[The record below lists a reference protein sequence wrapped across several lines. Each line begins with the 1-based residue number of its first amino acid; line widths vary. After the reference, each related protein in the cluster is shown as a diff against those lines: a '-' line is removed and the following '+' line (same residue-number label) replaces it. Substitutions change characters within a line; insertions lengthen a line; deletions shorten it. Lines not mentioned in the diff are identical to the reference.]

1 MRFFICKLTISVLS
15 AFSVLACT
23 ETSKVETD
31 VLIIGGGASGTAA
44 AIASAR
50 MGSKTIL
57 VAEDQWLGGMLT
69 SAGVSAVDGNTKLPS
84 GVWGE
89 FRDSLVVRYG
99 SLDNLKTGWVSNTMF
114 EPSVGAEI
122 FKNMVQNQPNLK
134 VFYGFKWKN
143 VENTGIWNVTIENP
157 ENRFTIEASQLI
169 DATELGDVAASLGI
183 PYYLGMDPME
193 RFNEDIAPEYPNDV
207 IQDLTYVMT
216 LKDYGYPVMITK
228 PEGYNPEEFYCS
240 TAHEKCNEPLENRTL
255 WSPQQMID
263 YGKLQNGRYMIN
275 WPIFGND
282 YYANVIELSDEERE
296 LQLEKAKQKSLRFLY
311 YIQNELGFINLG
323 IDNSQYPT
331 EDGFPLIPYYR
342 ESRRIHGVTTL
353 TLNHVAKP
361 YEQESPL
368 YRTGIAVGD
377 YPIDH
382 HHNAHPSYQELP
394 ELHFYP
400 VPSYNVPLGVI
411 IPIEMDNI
419 LVAEKSISV
428 SNIVNGTTRLQPVV
442 MQIGYAAGI
451 LASLAAKRG
460 VTPGEVGVR
469 EVQELVLNGGGY
481 LFPYLDVQKSHPFFK
496 SYQKIGATG
505 ILKGTGLNVGWENQT
520 WYYPEKELNLDQIDS
535 ELFEEFFDGPK
546 LESVVIED
554 VLKWLAAFPKI
565 NDSDVSNWITNI
577 PEVQQRMGFDT
588 FEMGSSISRGQFSVL
603 VDQLLDPFSISVD
616 LNGNIAE
623 IH

>member
-1 MRFFICKLTISVLS
+1 MRQYFIVKLLFTFLIVTACELQIIEKTSVL
-15 AFSVLACT
+15 V
-23 ETSKVETD
+23 
-31 VLIIGGGASGTAA
+31 IGGGTSGTAA

-57 VAEDQWLGGMLT
+57 VAEENWLGGMLT

-84 GVWGE
+84 GIWGE
-89 FRDSLVVRYG
+89 FRDSLVGRYG
-99 SLDNLKTGWVSNTMF
+99 SLESLKTGWVSNTMF
-114 EPSVGAEI
+114 EPAVGAEI
-122 FKNMVQNQPNLK
+122 FQNIVKNEPNLK
-134 VFYGFKWKN
+134 VLYGYDMKRLTWLNGWKAEI
-143 VENTGIWNVTIENP
+143 VSLQDEL
-157 ENRFTIEASQLI
+157 FIEADQLI
-169 DATELGDVAASLGI
+169 DATELGDISAALKI
-183 PYYLGMDPME
+183 PYFIGMDPKD
-193 RFNEDIAPEYPNDV
+193 RFNEDIAPHESNEV
-207 IQDLTYVMT
+207 IQDLTYVMI
-216 LKDYGYPVMITK
+216 LKDYDYPVPIER
-228 PEGYNPEEFYCS
+228 PVGYNPEEFYCS

-275 WPIFGND
+275 WPIYGND

-323 IDNSQYPT
+323 IDSNQYPT

-411 IPIEMDNI
+411 IPKEMDNI

-469 EVQELVLNGGGY
+469 EVQELVLDGGGY
-481 LFPYLDVQKSHPFFK
+481 LFPYLDVQRSHPFFK

-520 WYYPEKELNLDQIDS
+520 WYYPEKELTLDQIDS

>member
-1 MRFFICKLTISVLS
+1 MRQYFIVKLLFTFLIVTACELQIIEKTSVL
-15 AFSVLACT
+15 V
-23 ETSKVETD
+23 
-31 VLIIGGGASGTAA
+31 IGGGTSGTAA

-57 VAEDQWLGGMLT
+57 VAEENWLGGMLT

-84 GVWGE
+84 GIWGE
-89 FRDSLVVRYG
+89 FRDSLVGRYG
-99 SLDNLKTGWVSNTMF
+99 SLESLKTGWVSNTMF
-114 EPSVGAEI
+114 EPAVGAEI
-122 FKNMVQNQPNLK
+122 FQNIVKNEPNLK
-134 VFYGFKWKN
+134 VLYGYDMKRLTWLNGWKAEI
-143 VENTGIWNVTIENP
+143 VSLQDEL
-157 ENRFTIEASQLI
+157 FIEADQLI
-169 DATELGDVAASLGI
+169 DATELGDISAALKI
-183 PYYLGMDPME
+183 PYFIGMDPKD
-193 RFNEDIAPEYPNDV
+193 RFNEDIAPHESNEV
-207 IQDLTYVMT
+207 IQDLTYVMI
-216 LKDYGYPVMITK
+216 LKDYGYPVPIER
-228 PEGYNPEEFYCS
+228 PVGYNPEEFYCS

-275 WPIFGND
+275 WPIYGND

-323 IDNSQYPT
+323 IDSNQYPT

-411 IPIEMDNI
+411 IPKEMDNI

-469 EVQELVLNGGGY
+469 EVQELVLDGGGY
-481 LFPYLDVQKSHPFFK
+481 LFPYLDVQRSHPFFK

-520 WYYPEKELNLDQIDS
+520 WYYPEKELTLDQIDS

>member
-1 MRFFICKLTISVLS
+1 MRFFFHKLTIIILS
-15 AFSVLACT
+15 AFSILVYT
-23 ETSKVETD
+23 DTSSVKTD

-44 AIASAR
+44 ALASAR
-50 MGSKTIL
+50 MGAKTIL
-57 VAEDQWLGGMLT
+57 VTEDQWLGGMLT
-69 SAGVSAVDGNTKLPS
+69 SAGVSAVDGNTRLPS
-84 GVWGE
+84 GIWGE
-89 FRDSLVVRYG
+89 FRDSLMIRYG
-99 SLDNLKTGWVSNTMF
+99 SLENLKTGWVSNTMF
-114 EPSVGAEI
+114 EPNVGAEI

-134 VFYGFKWKN
+134 VFYGFKWKDI
-143 VENTGIWNVTIENP
+143 ENTGIWKVTIENP
-157 ENRFTIEASQLI
+157 EERVTIEASQLI
-169 DATELGDVAASLGI
+169 DASELGDIAAILKI
-183 PYYLGMDPME
+183 PYDVGMDSKD

-216 LKDYGYPVMITK
+216 LKDYGYPVIIEK

-240 TAHEKCNEPLENRTL
+240 TAHEKCNEPLVNRTL
-255 WSPQQMID
+255 WSPQQMIE

-275 WPIFGND
+275 WPIYGND
-282 YYANVIELSDEERE
+282 FYANAIELSE
-296 LQLEKAKQKSLRFLY
+296 LNRKLLLEKAKQKSLRFLY
-311 YIQNELGFINLG
+311 YLQNELGFSNLG
-323 IDNSQYPT
+323 LDRSQFPT
-331 EDGFPLIPYYR
+331 EDGFPLIPYHR

-361 YEQESPL
+361 FEQEIPL

-411 IPIEMDNI
+411 IPREMDNI

-442 MQIGYAAGI
+442 LQIGHAAGV
-451 LASLAAKRG
+451 LASVAAKRG
-460 VTPGEVGVR
+460 VTPRKVRVR
-469 EVQELVLNGGGY
+469 EVQELVLNAGGY

-520 WYYPEKELNLDQIDS
+520 WFYPDNELTLDDIDFEMLLVFSFEK
-535 ELFEEFFDGPK
+535 K
-546 LESVVIED
+546 LESTNVED
-554 VLKWLAAFPKI
+554 VLEWFSTFPKI
-565 NDSDVSNWITNI
+565 KNSDASIWITNMK
-577 PEVQQRMGFDT
+577 EVQHMMGFKNLVKGALMT
-588 FEMGSSISRGQFSVL
+588 RGQFSVL
-603 VDQLLDPFSISVD
+603 MDQLLDPFSIEVD
-616 LNGNIAE
+616 LEGNTIFD
-623 IH
+623 

>member
-1 MRFFICKLTISVLS
+1 MRQYFIVKLLFTFLIVTACELQIIEKTSVL
-15 AFSVLACT
+15 V
-23 ETSKVETD
+23 
-31 VLIIGGGASGTAA
+31 IGGGTSGTAA

-57 VAEDQWLGGMLT
+57 VAEENWLGGMLT

-84 GVWGE
+84 GIWGE
-89 FRDSLVVRYG
+89 FRDSLVGRYG
-99 SLDNLKTGWVSNTMF
+99 SLESLKTGWVSNTMF
-114 EPSVGAEI
+114 EPAVGAEI
-122 FKNMVQNQPNLK
+122 FQNIVKNEPNLK
-134 VFYGFKWKN
+134 VLYGYDMKRLTWLNGWKAEI
-143 VENTGIWNVTIENP
+143 VSLQDEL
-157 ENRFTIEASQLI
+157 FIEADQLI
-169 DATELGDVAASLGI
+169 DATELGDISAALKI
-183 PYYLGMDPME
+183 PYFIGMDPKD
-193 RFNEDIAPEYPNDV
+193 RFNEDIAPHESNEV
-207 IQDLTYVMT
+207 IQDLTYVMI
-216 LKDYGYPVMITK
+216 LKDYGYPVPIER
-228 PEGYNPEEFYCS
+228 PVGYNPEEFYCS

-275 WPIFGND
+275 WPIYGND

-323 IDNSQYPT
+323 IDSNQYPT

-411 IPIEMDNI
+411 IPKEMDNI

-469 EVQELVLNGGGY
+469 EVQELVLDGGGY
-481 LFPYLDVQKSHPFFK
+481 LFPYLDVQRSHPFFK

-520 WYYPEKELNLDQIDS
+520 WYYPEKELTLDQIDS

-565 NDSDVSNWITNI
+565 NDSDASNWITNI